1 MGYDLGLPIGRDG
14 KTYERASNACVN
26 FFLALVKSVQ
36 NFTLFCRKNELCRYF
51 VRFRVV
57 LMAFKLVN
65 C

>member
-1 MGYDLGLPIGRDG
+1 MELDRDG

-26 FFLALVKSVQ
+26 FVLAWMKSVQ
-36 NFTLFCRKNELCRYF
+36 NFTLFCCENELCRDF
-51 VRFRVV
+51 ALCRVI